1 MKFSEII
8 AIHLN
13 ICYQI
18 PRGEPGGYMNRLE
31 FDLITCSS
39 RLHTENQL
47 PEKAKLLEKLSTNG
61 FKIPDFIHVKAE
73 QFETED
79 FSDLESFL
87 KTHRESYKV
96 IARSAHPKESE
107 FKGGTFDSLETYA
120 DTGGIIYAR
129 NKIIK
134 MARDAKD
141 LSIRR
146 QQIFNQAP
154 EIDIQQMGVI
164 VMPFVNGSSV
174 MAKMIG
180 NDWEFGYCRNRNHKI
195 QKDPHI
201 TKVPHDRQLIQLS
214 KAIQECLGF
223 KCEIEYIISTQ
234 GDIHVVQA
242 KDISTIDTLEEKES
256 RHFIRLDGIRRIRK
270 RRNYRERSVYVM
282 DNKAFYIRIIGLC
295 EDFIQK
301 KSSELGVQKILD
313 AVAAY
318 EDEIES
324 FALRH
329 QRFAILGYAVND
341 TDDLYQIASHYLDDY
356 PKCQKLVSK
365 MLHNNLY
372 KIDIFLA
379 EADTLIARDKFRLN
393 LCSHDA
399 YGIDT
404 VRNPLW
410 SAYWHAK
417 RHDQVIKDFKR
428 LGFKTDDTIGI
439 DIDPEGCPVIYR
451 H

>member
-1 MKFSEII
+1 VDGPLTGALSVLKIK
-8 AIHLN
+8 AD
-13 ICYQI
+13 
-18 PRGEPGGYMNRLE
+18 G
-31 FDLITCSS
+31 
-39 RLHTENQL
+39 ENQL

-61 FKIPDFIHVKAE
+61 FKVPDFIHVPAQK
-73 QFETED
+73 FETED
-79 FSDLESFL
+79 FSDLEAFL
-87 KTHRESYKV
+87 ESHRGSYKV
-96 IARSAHPKESE
+96 IARSAHPQESE

-120 DTGGIIYAR
+120 DAGGIVYAR
-129 NKIIK
+129 SKIIK
-134 MARDAKD
+134 MAREAKD

-154 EIDIQQMGVI
+154 EIDISQMGVI
-164 VMPFVNGSSV
+164 VMPFVDGSSV

-180 NDWEFGYCRNRNHKI
+180 DDWEFGYCRNRNHKV

-201 TKVPHDRQLIQLS
+201 TKVPHDRKLVQLS

-223 KCEIEYIISTQ
+223 RCEIEYIISTQ
-234 GDIHVVQA
+234 GDIYVVQA
-242 KDISTIDTLEEKES
+242 KDISTIETLEEKES
-256 RHFIRLDGIRRIRK
+256 QQSIRLDGIRRIRK

-282 DNKAFYIRIIGLC
+282 DNKAFYIRIIGLS
-295 EDFIQK
+295 EDFIQEK
-301 KSSELGVQKILD
+301 APEAGIQKILD
-313 AVAAY
+313 AVFAY
-318 EDEIES
+318 EEELES

-329 QRFAILGYAVND
+329 QRFAILGYAIND
-341 TDDLYQIASHYLDDY
+341 TGDLYQIANHYLDDY
-356 PKCQKLVSK
+356 PECQKQLSK
-365 MLHNNLY
+365 VLHNNLY
-372 KIDIFLA
+372 KIDTFLA

-417 RHDQVIKDFKR
+417 QHDEVIKKFQQ

-439 DIDPEGCPVIYR
+439 DIDTEGCPVIYR